1 MKRKEVAAVP
11 IHLKQNGFA
20 LTELI
25 VVVVIMVT
33 LLSIA
38 TLSFNSMQRKANT
51 ERQTREF
58 FSDLNAARSDSIFRK
73 NRHRIVINRDAQG
86 YAFRRYSSENEDRE
100 DGGTVIS
107 TKTISQTFS
116 QQNGSSAAD
125 LIFQFDIR
133 GFAVA
138 NPGDPDTIRIDP
150 VGSGAAFDC
159 VVIAESRTNL
169 GRMEGGSCVQR

>member
-73 NRHRIVINRDAQG
+73 NRHSIVINSAANG

-107 TKTISQTFS
+107 TKTISQTLS
-116 QQNGSSAAD
+116 KVGGGSAAD
-125 LIFQFDIR
+125 IIFQFDTR
-133 GFAVA
+133 GFAA
-138 NPGDPDTIRIDP
+138 TPGDRDTIRIDP